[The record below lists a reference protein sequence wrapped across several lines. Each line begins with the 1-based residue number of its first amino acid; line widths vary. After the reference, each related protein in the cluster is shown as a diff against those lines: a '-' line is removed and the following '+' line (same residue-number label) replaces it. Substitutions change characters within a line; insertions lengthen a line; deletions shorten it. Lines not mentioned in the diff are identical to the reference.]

1 MKVSETLA
9 DKKKIT
15 HSFSSLSRKYYE
27 NNSDKTPE
35 MEENTN
41 YKTLD

>member
-1 MKVSETLA
+1 MKVSETLT

-15 HSFSSLSRKYYE
+15 HSFSSHSCKYCE
-27 NNSDKTPE
+27 NKSDKTPE